1 MCGIC
6 GFLGSKETNEN
17 KEAILRSMMG
27 AMKHRG
33 PDSEGVHIT
42 DDAALGFVRLSIID
56 LSDAGTQP
64 MYNEDGKLTLV
75 FNGEIYNYKKLRK
88 ELQELGHTF
97 ANHSDS
103 ETLLHGYESWGKGL
117 VQKIRGMFGFG
128 IWDENEK
135 KFFAA
140 RDFFGIKPFFYTI
153 VDGAFVFASEI
164 KCLLEY
170 PGFHKEVN
178 QEVLEQYLSFQY
190 SPLEETFFKG
200 VYRLLPGHFLTWKA
214 GQIDIERYFDP
225 MLTPKNMG
233 TDEEIIDRI
242 DKTMDKSV
250 KRHMIADVEVGAFL
264 SGGVDS
270 SYIAAKFT
278 GKKAFT
284 VGFLDDAHGGSCR
297 KGSGGQDVAKCAY
310 VTLGSTD
317 SDEQDV
323 TRYNHKYSEI
333 GYARELA
340 EKLGLEHYT
349 KIISKEEYWES
360 IPKVMYHLD
369 EPSGDAAGIA
379 LYFVAQE
386 AAKHV
391 KVVTSGEGSDELFGG
406 YNIYLE
412 PHDLRYLSWLPKR
425 LRKAMA
431 KAAEKLPD
439 VKGKNYIIRAS
450 KDVEERFIGN
460 ARIFSDKERKELLV
474 NKTPAKS
481 TFDLLKTTYKKVSK
495 LEDMNKMQ
503 YVDLN
508 YWLPGD
514 ILQKADKMSMAHSLE
529 LRVPFLDR
537 DVFELAR
544 CLPTK
549 AKVRDHQ
556 TKYLF
561 RKATERCLPQ
571 DNADRRKLGFPVP
584 IRVWLKEEPWY
595 SEVKT
600 LFTSDAAKEFFHP
613 EKLVALLDEHKAGH
627 RDNSRKI
634 WTVFAFLIWHKVFFE
649 EAA

>member
-6 GFLGSKETNEN
+6 GFLGSKETKEN
-17 KEAILRSMMG
+17 KEVVLRNMMR

-33 PDSEGVHIT
+33 PDSEGIHIT
-42 DDAALGFVRLSIID
+42 EDAALGFVRLSIID

-64 MYNEDGKLTLV
+64 MNNEDGKLTLV

-128 IWDENEK
+128 IWDDREK
-135 KFFAA
+135 RFFAA
-140 RDFFGIKPFFYTI
+140 RDFFGIKPFFYTMI
-153 VDGAFVFASEI
+153 DGAFVFASEI
-164 KCLLEY
+164 KCLLQY
-170 PGFHKEVN
+170 PGFKKEVN

-200 VYRLLPGHFLTWKA
+200 VYRLMPGHFLTWEDGK
-214 GQIDIERYFDP
+214 INIERYFDP

-284 VGFLDDAHGGSCR
+284 VGFLDD
-297 KGSGGQDVAKCAY
+297 
-310 VTLGSTD
+310 TLRTCHAD
-317 SDEQDV
+317 SDDLDM
-323 TRYNHKYSEI
+323 TKYKNKYSEI
-333 GYARELA
+333 GYAHELA

-412 PHDLRYLSWLPKR
+412 PHDLKYLSWLPKG

-431 KAAEKLPD
+431 KVAEKLPD

-450 KDVEERFIGN
+450 KDVQERFIGN
-460 ARIFSDKERKELLV
+460 ARIFSDRERKELLV

-481 TFDLLKTTYKKVSK
+481 TFDLLKPTYKKVSK

-561 RKATERCLPQ
+561 RKAAKRCLPR
-571 DNADRRKLGFPVP
+571 DSADRKKLGFPVP

-595 SEVKT
+595 SEVKAV
-600 LFTSDAAKEFFHP
+600 FTSDSAKGFFHT
-613 EKLVALLDEHKAGH
+613 EKLVELLDEHKAGH
-627 RDNSRKI
+627 KDNSRKI
-634 WTVFAFLIWHKVFFE
+634 WTVFAFLTWYKVFFE
-649 EAA
+649 EDAA

>member
-6 GFLGSKETNEN
+6 GFLGSNETKEN
-17 KEAILRSMMG
+17 KEAILRSMMR

-42 DDAALGFVRLSIID
+42 DDSALGFVRLSIID
-56 LSDAGTQP
+56 LADGTQP
-64 MYNEDGKLTLV
+64 MNNEDGKLTLV

-88 ELQELGHTF
+88 ELKELGHTF

-103 ETLLHGYESWGKGL
+103 ETLLHGYESWGTDL
-117 VQKIRGMFGFG
+117 VYKIRGMFGFG
-128 IWDENEK
+128 IWDDNNK

-153 VDGAFVFASEI
+153 VDGVFVFASEI

-170 PGFHKEVN
+170 PGFKKEVN

-190 SPLEETFFKG
+190 SPLQETFFKG
-200 VYRLLPGHFLTWKA
+200 VYRLMPGHFLTWEN
-214 GQIDIERYFDP
+214 GNVNIQRYFDP

-242 DKTMDKSV
+242 DKTMEKSV

-278 GKKAFT
+278 GNKAFT
-284 VGFLDDAHGGSCR
+284 VGFLDD
-297 KGSGGQDVAKCAY
+297 K
-310 VTLGSTD
+310 
-317 SDEQDV
+317 
-323 TRYNHKYSEI
+323 NKYSEI
-333 GYARELA
+333 SYARELV

-412 PHDLRYLSWLPKR
+412 PHDLKYLSWLPKG
-425 LRKAMA
+425 LRRALA
-431 KAAEKLPD
+431 KVAEKLPD

-460 ARIFSDKERKELLV
+460 ARIFSDKERKEILV

-481 TFDLLKTTYKKVSK
+481 TFELLKPTYKKVSK

-544 CLPTK
+544 CLPTS
-549 AKVRDHQ
+549 AKVRNHQ

-561 RKATERCLPQ
+561 RKASERCLPQ
-571 DNADRRKLGFPVP
+571 DNADRKKLGFPVP
-584 IRVWLKEEPWY
+584 IRVWLKEDPWY
-595 SEVKT
+595 SEVKAM
-600 LFTSDAAKEFFHP
+600 FTSDAAKEFFHT

-627 RDNSRKI
+627 KDNSRKI
-634 WTVFAFLIWHKVFFE
+634 WTVFAFLVWHKVFFE
-649 EAA
+649 DEKAA

>member
-6 GFLGSKETNEN
+6 GFLGSKETKEK
-17 KEAILRSMMG
+17 KEAILRSMMR

-42 DDAALGFVRLSIID
+42 DDSALGFVRLSIID
-56 LSDAGTQP
+56 LSDGTQP
-64 MYNEDGKLTLV
+64 MDNEDGKLTLV

-88 ELQELGHTF
+88 QLIELGHTF

-103 ETLLHGYESWGKGL
+103 ETLLHGYESWGNDL
-117 VQKIRGMFGFG
+117 VQKIRGMFAFG

-135 KFFAA
+135 EFFAA
-140 RDFFGIKPFFYTI
+140 RDFFGIKPFFYTMI
-153 VDGAFVFASEI
+153 DGVFVFASEI
-164 KCLLEY
+164 KCLLQY
-170 PGFHKEVN
+170 PGFKKEVN

-200 VYRLLPGHFLTWKA
+200 VYRLMPGHYLTWKD
-214 GQIDIERYFDP
+214 GKVDIVRYFDP

-233 TDEEIIDRI
+233 SDGEIIDRI
-242 DKTMDKSV
+242 DRTMDKSV
-250 KRHMIADVEVGAFL
+250 KRHMVADVEVGAFL

-284 VGFLDDAHGGSCR
+284 VGFLDD
-297 KGSGGQDVAKCAY
+297 K
-310 VTLGSTD
+310 
-317 SDEQDV
+317 
-323 TRYNHKYSEI
+323 NKYSEI
-333 GYARELA
+333 SYARELA
-340 EKLGLEHYT
+340 NELGLEHYT
-349 KIISKEEYWES
+349 KIISKEEYWEA

-386 AAKHV
+386 AARYV

-412 PHDLRYLSWLPKR
+412 PHDLKYLSWLPKG
-425 LRKAMA
+425 LRRAMA

-460 ARIFSDKERKELLV
+460 AHIFSDEERKALLVHPTGAKSAGELLR
-474 NKTPAKS
+474 PIYAKV
-481 TFDLLKTTYKKVSK
+481 KN

-503 YVDLN
+503 YIDLN
-508 YWLPGD
+508 CWLPGD

-561 RKATERCLPQ
+561 RKATERCLPE
-571 DNADRRKLGFPVP
+571 ASAERKKLGFPVP
-584 IRVWLKEEPWY
+584 IRVWIKEEPWY
-595 SEVKT
+595 SEIMEI
-600 LFTSDAAKEFFHP
+600 FTGDAAKEFFRT
-613 EKLVALLDEHKAGH
+613 EKLVELLEEHKAGH
-627 RDNSRKI
+627 KDNSRKI
-634 WTVFAFLIWHKVFFE
+634 WTVFAFLTWYKVFFE

>member
-6 GFLGSKETNEN
+6 GFLGSKETKEN
-17 KEAILRSMMG
+17 KEVVLRNMMR

-33 PDSEGVHIT
+33 PDSEGIHIT
-42 DDAALGFVRLSIID
+42 EDAALGFVRLSIID

-64 MYNEDGKLTLV
+64 MNNEDGKLTLV

-128 IWDENEK
+128 IWDDREK
-135 KFFAA
+135 RFFAA
-140 RDFFGIKPFFYTI
+140 RDFFGIKPFFYTMI
-153 VDGAFVFASEI
+153 DGAFVFASEI
-164 KCLLEY
+164 KCLLQY
-170 PGFHKEVN
+170 PGFKKEVN

-200 VYRLLPGHFLTWKA
+200 VYRLMPGHFLTWEDGK
-214 GQIDIERYFDP
+214 INIERYFDP

-284 VGFLDDAHGGSCR
+284 VGFLDD
-297 KGSGGQDVAKCAY
+297 
-310 VTLGSTD
+310 TLRTCHAD
-317 SDEQDV
+317 SDDLDM
-323 TRYNHKYSEI
+323 TKYKNKYSEI
-333 GYARELA
+333 GYAHELA

-412 PHDLRYLSWLPKR
+412 PHDLKYLSWLPKG

-431 KAAEKLPD
+431 KVAEKLPD

-450 KDVEERFIGN
+450 KDVQERFIGN
-460 ARIFSDKERKELLV
+460 ARIFSDRERKELLV

-481 TFDLLKTTYKKVSK
+481 TFDLLKPTYKKVSK

-561 RKATERCLPQ
+561 RKAAKRCLPR
-571 DNADRRKLGFPVP
+571 DSADRKKLGFPVP

-595 SEVKT
+595 SEVKAV
-600 LFTSDAAKEFFHP
+600 FTSDSAKEFFHT
-613 EKLVALLDEHKAGH
+613 EKLVELLDEHKAGH
-627 RDNSRKI
+627 KDNSRKI
-634 WTVFAFLIWHKVFFE
+634 WTVFAFLTWYKVFFE
-649 EAA
+649 ADVA